1 MFKKFTSIFRKE
13 TSSETVE
20 QDHLTTNDP
29 VHPDVEKLERELKEA
44 LESKDAAVSLKEDL
58 EDQISRLE
66 TRLTQRETEIK
77 ELNSR
82 VVDLSSIPTESKE
95 AALIESLKK
104 DLQKK
109 SSEISSKEEEIEDLE
124 DEISSTK
131 KKLKSAKA
139 EVDELTLKIE
149 SSDKTVKK
157 YERDLKDMKSE
168 LTDLKEEDKVK
179 SDAIEFVNAVLEA
192 KDADDRDAKT
202 INEKVNKIESIIFDQ
217 YIPLQ
222 KQYFEES
229 NINEWLEVVKVITR
243 HWANLQR
250 KSWIKRKK
258 VVAFIGEFSAGKTS
272 IVNRILSQDDP
283 DCPRLPVSS
292 KATTAIATYISY
304 GEGFH
309 SQFTDANGNLKN
321 LPHEMFTMVNKDI
334 LAKVNVSSI
343 IQYFVMKYKNDNL
356 RGLSI
361 LDTPG
366 FSSNDDQDQERTLAV
381 INEADALFWVLDAN
395 SGEINRTSLK
405 IIADNVHDVPLYVVI
420 NKADTKSPAELD
432 KLESHIKETMS
443 RAEIDVRGYVRFSQK
458 APLKDIMTVVESLPE
473 GRTGLDIF
481 QICYDLKRD
490 LFNLQK
496 YLDQSYKELR
506 ELESLIENRENIIT
520 DGLENIKDECDRI
533 ADIPQPNSRWFHD
546 DDYRMDKDEYQE
558 LYILCQNVKKRSDFV
573 NECFDEFKEFVSDRH
588 DCSEEQSKQKDQY
601 SDTKRIYDRLIKAIK
616 DLDSNLSKEI
626 EAMIEAKL
634 KEKEE
639 DNRNSG
645 ASNNNS
651 STNTGRS
658 TASTNTNRNNTPAT
672 PQQEFEKANQLY
684 NKGAV
689 EEAKFWYRKAAQHGY
704 KAAKDQCRKLGITF

>member
-29 VHPDVEKLERELKEA
+29 VHPDVEKLEHELKEA

-58 EDQISRLE
+58 EEQISKLE
-66 TRLTQRETEIK
+66 TRLTERETEIK

-82 VVDLSSIPTESKE
+82 VVELSSIPTESKE

-202 INEKVNKIESIIFDQ
+202 IDEKVNKIESIIFDQ
-217 YIPLQ
+217 YIPLY
-222 KQYFEES
+222 KHYLKES
-229 NINEWLEVVKVITR
+229 KDKWLEEVKVITR

-272 IVNRILSQDDP
+272 IVNRILSQDDT

-321 LPHEMFTMVNKDI
+321 LPHKMFTMVNKDI

-395 SGEINRTSLK
+395 SGEINRTSLN

-420 NKADTKSPAELD
+420 NKADTKAPAELD
-432 KLESHIKETMS
+432 RLERHIKETMS

-481 QICYDLKRD
+481 HICYDLKRI
-490 LFNLQK
+490 LAILQRNLDK
-496 YLDQSYKELR
+496 YNRVLDKLDSDISDHED
-506 ELESLIENRENIIT
+506 SIT
-520 DGLENIKDECDRI
+520 DDIGDIVEYCYRI
-533 ADIPQPNSRWFHD
+533 ANIPQHD
-546 DDYRMDKDEYQE
+546 SGFFIFRDEHYKMNPTEYQE
-558 LYILCQNVKKRSDFV
+558 LYDLCVNGQKASKSVEKCFEDYKYLLSNFHDKSKDRS
-573 NECFDEFKEFVSDRH
+573 ESKE
-588 DCSEEQSKQKDQY
+588 QY
-601 SDTKRIYDRLIKAIK
+601 SDMKKIYDSLIKAIK

-626 EAMIEAKL
+626 EAKIEAKL
-634 KEKEE
+634 KED
-639 DNRNSG
+639 DNRNSRG
-645 ASNNNS
+645 YNNYS

-684 NKGAV
+684 NNGAV

>member
-29 VHPDVEKLERELKEA
+29 VHPDVEKLEHELKEA

-58 EDQISRLE
+58 EEQISKLE
-66 TRLTQRETEIK
+66 TRLTERETEIK

-82 VVDLSSIPTESKE
+82 VVELSSIPTESKE

-202 INEKVNKIESIIFDQ
+202 IDEKVNKIESIIFDQ
-217 YIPLQ
+217 YIPLY
-222 KQYFEES
+222 KHYFKES
-229 NINEWLEVVKVITR
+229 KDKWLEEVKVITR

-321 LPHEMFTMVNKDI
+321 LPHKMFTMVNKDI

-420 NKADTKSPAELD
+420 NKADTKAPAELD
-432 KLESHIKETMS
+432 RLERHIKETMS

-481 QICYDLKRD
+481 HICYDLKRI
-490 LFNLQK
+490 LAILQRNLDK
-496 YLDQSYKELR
+496 YNRVLDKLDSDISDHED
-506 ELESLIENRENIIT
+506 SIT
-520 DGLENIKDECDRI
+520 DDIGDIVEYCYRI
-533 ADIPQPNSRWFHD
+533 ANIPQHD
-546 DDYRMDKDEYQE
+546 SGFFIFRDEHYKMNPTEYQE
-558 LYILCQNVKKRSDFV
+558 LYDLCVNGQKASKSVEKCFEDYKYLLSNFHDKSKDRS
-573 NECFDEFKEFVSDRH
+573 ESKE
-588 DCSEEQSKQKDQY
+588 QY
-601 SDTKRIYDRLIKAIK
+601 SDMKKIYDSLIKAIK

-626 EAMIEAKL
+626 EAKIEAKL
-634 KEKEE
+634 KED
-639 DNRNSG
+639 DNRNSRG
-645 ASNNNS
+645 YNNYS

-684 NKGAV
+684 NNGAV